1 MPKQKTHSG
10 AKKRFRVTANGKV
23 KFAKANRGHFLTNK
37 SQNRKRK
44 LRKGSYIAGKNAN
57 NIKTLLC
64 K

>member
-10 AKKRFRVTANGKV
+10 AKKRFSLTATGKV
-23 KFAKANRGHFLTNK
+23 KFARPNRGHFLTAKN
-37 SQNRKRK
+37 QNRKRK
-44 LRKGSYIAGKNAN
+44 LRKGSYIAGKNAS